1 MDATNRSTRTRK
13 VHPKDRP
20 ETPRSGVSAV
30 RLPARAPAGTMLSTC
45 LTAVIR
51 QEGSRLTVHEWIND
65 ASSCFGK
72 NIGTERR
79 RRPERGSKVTLSYP
93 NRP

>member
-1 MDATNRSTRTRK
+1 MDATNRSTRTRE

-20 ETPRSGVSAV
+20 ETPRSGVFAV
-30 RLPARAPAGTMLSTC
+30 RLPAGAPAGNMLSTS

-51 QEGSRLTVHEWIND
+51 QERNRLTVHEWIND
-65 ASSCFGK
+65 ASSCYGK